1 MKLSE
6 YVNVFHT
13 PVISGNKKNSCYNT
27 SECNSIPSEGPA
39 WPASSRGF
47 SLPPLMFH
55 LSFSESLH
63 LSLHQQTERVNLAKG
78 HIMTGGKNVF
88 MSQANAL
95 KWKSIGATT

>member
-6 YVNVFHT
+6 YVNVI
-13 PVISGNKKNSCYNT
+13 PYSSDKWQQKKQLLQT

-47 SLPPLMFH
+47 SLPPLMLH

-95 KWKSIGATT
+95 KWKSTGAST